1 MEYVFGTQEDI
12 EVLKTK
18 GSEHSDLTGFHQIE
32 RSYPDQTVTDCF
44 RVVRKLDSLEDG
56 EGNCY
61 DWYEIDRHYRFTDKT
76 GPVADVVIVT
86 GDEDLLVIS
95 DDGTIIRM
103 DVGSISL
110 LSRSTQGVRVMRLTG
125 DAKVISIA
133 PTDKEDSAEADSPE
147 AN

>member
-1 MEYVFGTQEDI
+1 MQNRGGMG
-12 EVLKTK
+12 LKN
-18 GSEHSDLTGFHQIE
+18 
-32 RSYPDQTVTDCF
+32 YNV
-44 RVVRKLDSLEDG
+44 
-56 EGNCY
+56 
-61 DWYEIDRHYRFTDKT
+61 TDKT

-133 PTDKEDSAEADSPE
+133 PTDKDFQRRIEAATDTYISGSPAAQTVSAK
-147 AN
+147 